1 MSALAGCLWFDGRVA
16 RPADLAAST
25 ASAAHRS
32 RRPFSLEM
40 IGPAAIASSDHNGIY
55 RTADND
61 LAVALDGRV
70 DAYERGEWQPTHA
83 ATILDSYKRYGQ
95 DAARHLIGDFAF
107 AVWDTRT
114 SRLTCVRDAMGQRP
128 LFYAVTGHC
137 LIFGSEPQQ
146 VRLHPAVSTRV
157 NEAMIA
163 EYLSGQ
169 PATVGETLWQG
180 VRRLPPAHALIAD
193 AHGVRLH
200 RYWDLSALAD
210 ASSSADRYDPDQL
223 HKLFEDAVRCRV
235 AGARKVGVFL
245 SGGIDSSCVAGMAQR
260 LARRGHSAPVSA
272 LSIRFPHQRCDE
284 STYIEEVVSTTG
296 IDSVAMNAA
305 PVSGLEVRREVER
318 YLDAPS
324 YPNGLVL
331 DPLRRRAASLG
342 FDVVL
347 TGYGGD
353 EWFGGRIPTSTELF
367 ASRRYRAAMTAFLN
381 ERRAGNQASSLRLA
395 RALIGSILPAP
406 VIRRIRRRRG
416 TPRTFEWIRPDFAS
430 RVNLTE
436 RIRGA
441 RVPACVR
448 PDQRRIYEVTQSA
461 GQMIADEAEDR
472 AAHAAGIDQRHPF
485 CDRRIAEYGFSLPI
499 SQRTSDK
506 ESKVA
511 LRQTFSYLLPQ
522 AVVERTDKA
531 EFSSTFVEAF
541 EHLGG
546 IRLFENLASEEAGWV
561 DGRVLR
567 ERYARMIALYRAGD
581 DAYIPWSE
589 GLWDVIGL
597 EIWLDRAVLNREAA
611 HERSA

>member
-1 MSALAGCLWFDGRVA
+1 VSALAGCLWFDGRVA

-32 RRPFSLEM
+32 RRPFFLQV
-40 IGPAAIASSDHNGIY
+40 IGPVAIASSDHDGIY
-55 RTADND
+55 RTADTD

-70 DAYERGEWQPTHA
+70 DAYLRGECHTTHV
-83 ATILDSYKRYGQ
+83 ATILDSYKRHGE
-95 DAARHLIGDFAF
+95 DAAQHLIGDFAF
-107 AVWDTRT
+107 AVWDNRA
-114 SRLTCVRDAMGQRP
+114 SRLTCFRDAMGQRP
-128 LFYAVTGHC
+128 LFYAVTDHC

-200 RYWDLSALAD
+200 RYWDLSAFVD
-210 ASSSADRYDPDQL
+210 ASTSAHRHDPERL
-223 HKLFEDAVRCRV
+223 RELFEDAVTCRV

-260 LARRGHSAPVSA
+260 LARKGHSARVFA
-272 LSIRFPHQRCDE
+272 LSVKFPHQRCDE
-284 STYIEEVVSTTG
+284 TTYINEVLSVTG
-296 IDSVAMNAA
+296 IDAVAMNAV
-305 PVSGLEVRREVER
+305 PVSGSEVRKEVER
-318 YLDAPS
+318 YLDAPP

-353 EWFGGRIPTSTELF
+353 EWFGGRVATSTELIS
-367 ASRRYRAAMTAFLN
+367 SRRYFAGLTALLN
-381 ERRAGNQASSLRLA
+381 ERRAGNAASSVRLA
-395 RALIGSILPAP
+395 RALAGSILPSP

-416 TPRTFEWIRPDFAS
+416 TPPAWIRPDFAS
-430 RVNLTE
+430 RVNFTE
-436 RIRGA
+436 RLRCA
-441 RVPACVR
+441 SVPAFER

-461 GQMIADEAEDR
+461 GQVIADEAEDR

-485 CDRRIAEYGFSLPI
+485 CDRRIAEYGFLLPVD
-499 SQRTSDK
+499 QRTSGR
-506 ESKVA
+506 ESKIA
-511 LRQTFSYLLPQ
+511 LRQTFSDLLPQ
-522 AVVERTDKA
+522 GVLERTDKA

-541 EHLGG
+541 EYLGG

-567 ERYARMIALYRAGD
+567 ERYARMIGLYRAGD
-581 DAYIPWSE
+581 DAYIPWTE

-597 EIWLDRAVLNREAA
+597 EVWLDRAVLNRGGGA
-611 HERSA
+611 